1 MRRMQ
6 VNKSTSDLHGRPD
19 SSLSKHLPHTQ
30 PETDLKIVPL
40 KTLSNKREPGFEH
53 RATIDDNSPFFLR
66 EKKNSF
72 ESDQCLFKLKH
83 YQDLEHI
90 TAQRQPCFK

>member
-1 MRRMQ
+1 MQ

-30 PETDLKIVPL
+30 PETDLKIAPL

-66 EKKNSF
+66 EKKIVLNQISVFLNSNT
-72 ESDQCLFKLKH
+72 
-83 YQDLEHI
+83 I
-90 TAQRQPCFK
+90 RI